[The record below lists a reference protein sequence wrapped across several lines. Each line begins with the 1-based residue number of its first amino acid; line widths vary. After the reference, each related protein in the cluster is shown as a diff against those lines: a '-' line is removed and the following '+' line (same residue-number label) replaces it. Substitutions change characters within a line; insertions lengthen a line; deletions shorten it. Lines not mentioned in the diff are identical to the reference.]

1 MSLPFFLGSQDK
13 KPSDWVDDS
22 MMDDPEDK
30 KPEGWVE
37 EKRIVDA
44 NAPLLKGSE
53 VEWMMRM
60 WHLFVTLQW
69 NVGTWGVR

>member
-1 MSLPFFLGSQDK
+1 MSLPFFGSQDK